1 MPYRALVPACRGL
14 RTPIQCDCGGQLRQ
28 PAGSR
33 PKGRSVCRPLR
44 LSLLATVLIGVLRGS
59 LRPAIALCAVLCA
72 AGQAH
77 AAPALGQTL
86 VLNVDRDGKQEAAWA
101 AAVTMHLGH
110 SGESPVASPHVTAKD
125 RECKGPQC
133 LDAIAAR
140 EHARYILTLSV
151 QTNAPG
157 SFVVTGTLYDAEQHL
172 PYQLP
177 RPAIC
182 DCSPLELINRLG
194 EAADELFKEYRRRSR
209 ASETEGSSPSAPG
222 GESPRDTQAPGSERA
237 AAPGTGVPSGVFSQA
252 PKRKLVAGVLGGVAV
267 GTLAAAIGL
276 TTLDGAVT
284 TPPCGSSRAM
294 PQCLWDTRAP
304 YGVLYGATA
313 ALAIGVGI
321 ALFLPAGSE
330 KAKVNNPAPATAAS
344 RVEY

>member
-1 MPYRALVPACRGL
+1 MPYREAVTPRHGL
-14 RTPIQCDCGGQLRQ
+14 
-28 PAGSR
+28 
-33 PKGRSVCRPLR
+33 K
-44 LSLLATVLIGVLRGS
+44 GS
-59 LRPAIALCAVLCA
+59 LRPALVLCAVLCG

-77 AAPALGQTL
+77 AAPALDQTL
-86 VLNVDRDGKQEAAWA
+86 VLNVDRDGKHEAAWA
-101 AAVTMHLGH
+101 TAVTMHLGH
-110 SGESPVASPHVTAKD
+110 SGESPVAAPHVTAKD
-125 RECKGPQC
+125 RECRGPQC

-140 EHARYILTLSV
+140 EHARYILTLSI

-182 DCSPLELINRLG
+182 DCSPPELINRLG

-209 ASETEGSSPSAPG
+209 ASEAEGRRPLSPG
-222 GESPRDTQAPGSERA
+222 GESVRDTQVPDPGRGAPSEA
-237 AAPGTGVPSGVFSQA
+237 GAPYRVFSLA

-284 TPPCGSSRAM
+284 APPCGSDRAM
-294 PQCLWDTRAP
+294 PQCVWDTRAP

-330 KAKVNNPAPATAAS
+330 KAKVINPATAAAAS

>member
-1 MPYRALVPACRGL
+1 MPYRGAGTPRHGL
-14 RTPIQCDCGGQLRQ
+14 
-28 PAGSR
+28 
-33 PKGRSVCRPLR
+33 SV
-44 LSLLATVLIGVLRGS
+44 SM
-59 LRPAIALCAVLCA
+59 RPAIALLALLGS
-72 AGQAH
+72 AGPVH
-77 AAPALGQTL
+77 AAPAMDPTL
-86 VLNVDRDGKQEAAWA
+86 VLNVDRDGKQEAAWV
-101 AAVTMHLGH
+101 AAVTTHLGH
-110 SGESPVASPHVTAKD
+110 SGESPVATPHVTAKD

-157 SFVVTGTLYDAEQHL
+157 SFVITGTLYDSEQHL

-177 RPAIC
+177 RPAVC
-182 DCSPLELINRLG
+182 DCSAPELINRLG

-209 ASETEGSSPSAPG
+209 ANETDGSSPPAPG
-222 GESPRDTQAPGSERA
+222 GESAQDTQAPGLGR
-237 AAPGTGVPSGVFSQA
+237 GTSAGTATPAGGFSLA
-252 PKRKLVAGVLGGVAV
+252 PKRKLIAGVLGGVAV
-267 GTLAAAIGL
+267 GTLATAIGL
-276 TTLDGAVT
+276 TIVDGAVT
-284 TPPCGSSRAM
+284 TPPCGSNRAM
-294 PQCLWDTRAP
+294 PQCIFDTRAP

-330 KAKVNNPAPATAAS
+330 KAKVVNRATAAAAS